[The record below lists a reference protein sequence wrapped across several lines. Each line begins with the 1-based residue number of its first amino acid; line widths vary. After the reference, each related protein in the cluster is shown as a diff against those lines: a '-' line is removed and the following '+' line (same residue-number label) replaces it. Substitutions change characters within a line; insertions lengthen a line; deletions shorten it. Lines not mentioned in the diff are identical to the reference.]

1 MDRNTIEFI
10 VGAFFVGIYAF
21 SRFSSTRT
29 DRHLP
34 VSSRYTFALV
44 IYITLT
50 ILIYFLLSLVLTA
63 GIALPFIGLREVT
76 DDIRKI
82 FSSENQVL
90 STQLLVALLMTEAL
104 PRVKKLKEADRQL
117 RILFQRMASLSA
129 TAQSLSSKFQ
139 YEALDLQDGQ
149 LRAIEKAMTD
159 QGFETKDIQ
168 IKKDKSPQHI
178 WTRVSLLWSS
188 LSRWEETP
196 VYQMFLNS
204 HSSEMK
210 RLKSENESLANKA
223 MYCFKLSA
231 AAEKDPELHRALSD
245 CTNIYTTQLK
255 QHLQKLADFL
265 SRGLLAAQKG
275 DARSD
280 AIVKMGF
287 KAELNQGLSV
297 DHLTLMF
304 IMLFVIM
311 MIGFGFSRWVADPAS
326 QRALISTDSF
336 LKAIMI
342 ASIYSIG
349 IVCALMAKWRCDQKG
364 NTKNAWATYFL
375 FAVLASVMGSMVSI
389 FVGTIIKDWNMV
401 EGFERFIAEKWPW
414 QFMVFTTTFFTAFLL
429 NQDVDQKEGVLK
441 NRFWEA
447 GIMAAALLFAL
458 FLAGGLMGFS
468 ADIYM
473 QTGMI
478 AIVVGFSIGF
488 FIPSWY
494 RGAPRRDKEQLNNM
508 IQYAGLTSRH

>member
-10 VGAFFVGIYAF
+10 IGAVFVGIYAF

-34 VSSRYTFALV
+34 VSSRYTFALL
-44 IYITLT
+44 IYITLI
-50 ILIYFLLSLVLTA
+50 ILIYFLLSLALTA
-63 GIALPFIGLREVT
+63 GIALPFIGLGAVM
-76 DDIRKI
+76 DDIRKA
-82 FSSENQVL
+82 FSTEHQML

-104 PRVKKLKEADRQL
+104 PRVNKLKEADRQL

-139 YEALDLQDGQ
+139 YEAFDLQDDQ
-149 LRAIEKAMTD
+149 LQAVKKTMID

-168 IKKDKSPQHI
+168 IEEEKSPQHI
-178 WTRVSLLWSS
+178 WTRASLLWSS
-188 LSRWEETP
+188 LNRWEERP
-196 VYQMFLNS
+196 VYQVFLNS
-204 HSSEMK
+204 HASEMK

-223 MYCFKLSA
+223 KYCFKLST
-231 AAEKDPELHRALSD
+231 AAEKDPELHKALSD
-245 CTNIYTTQLK
+245 CTNYYTTQLK

-265 SRGLLAAQKG
+265 SRGVLAVQKG

-280 AIVKMGF
+280 EIVKMGF
-287 KAELNQGLSV
+287 RAGLNQGLSV

-304 IMLFVIM
+304 IMLFSIM
-311 MIGFGFSRWVADPAS
+311 MIAFGLSRWVVAPAA
-326 QRALISTDSF
+326 QQAFISTESF
-336 LKAIMI
+336 LNAIMI

-364 NTKNAWATYFL
+364 NTGNAWATYFL
-375 FAVLASVMGSMVSI
+375 FAVLAALMGSLVSI

-401 EGFERFIAEKWPW
+401 EGFRRFTGEKWPW

-429 NQDVDQKEGVLK
+429 NQNVDRKEILLK

-458 FLAGGLMGFS
+458 FLAGGLMRFS
-468 ADIYM
+468 ASMYM
-473 QTGMI
+473 QTGMV
-478 AIVVGFSIGF
+478 AVVVGFSIGF

-494 RGAPRRDKEQLNNM
+494 RGAPRYDKEQVDNM
-508 IQYAGLTSRH
+508 IQYAGLTRQY